1 MEALNLKY
9 TIMIEERD
17 DVNYVGTKLTEPIM
31 VSSED
36 TYDI

>member
-9 TIMIEERD
+9 TIIIEEKD
-17 DVNYVGTKLTEPIM
+17 DDNVVGTKLSEPLR